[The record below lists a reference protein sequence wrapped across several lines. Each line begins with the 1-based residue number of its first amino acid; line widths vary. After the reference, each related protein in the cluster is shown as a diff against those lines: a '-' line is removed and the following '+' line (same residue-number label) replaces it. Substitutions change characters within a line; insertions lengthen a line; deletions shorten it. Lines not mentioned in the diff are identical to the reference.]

1 MTEAAKILVVDDELG
16 IRRTLEGIF
25 KDEGYDTILAEDGE
39 SALKILSQTKPSLVI
54 LDIWMPGMD
63 GIEILRK
70 IKQLY
75 PDLAVIMISG
85 HATIATAV
93 TATRLGA
100 SDFVEKPLDLHR
112 IVRSVQRALES
123 SQENSS
129 QIESNKAE
137 ENSQELSFSNLDEAT
152 GINPVVFSM
161 GGLEGRSFNQKTLAN
176 NAILYGQGLHSGK
189 KSGLILEPLPAFS
202 GIHFVGV
209 SENTPVPAHVDF
221 VESTGF
227 ATTVRLGATQAGT
240 IEHLMSALHA
250 YGITNLLIKCN
261 GEVPVMDGS
270 ARDFCLLFDEVGI
283 EDQAEKW
290 YEIAIDQVIKVGDD
304 KEYIQIEPSEEFI
317 IDYSLSYPEP
327 LGRQRMVFTLNDA
340 EDYKREIAPART
352 FGFVKDVGYLQKQG
366 LALGGRF
373 DNFVLY
379 GEAGAINDQLRFE
392 NEAVRHKILDAI
404 GDLYLLGRKIRGKVT
419 AKMTGH
425 SDNIA
430 LLREIALKLKK
441 TNDNAVKQ

>member
-340 EDYKREIAPART
+340 EDYKREIAPARA
-352 FGFVKDVGYLQKQG
+352 FW
-366 LALGGRF
+366 
-373 DNFVLY
+373 
-379 GEAGAINDQLRFE
+379 IC
-392 NEAVRHKILDAI
+392 
-404 GDLYLLGRKIRGKVT
+404 
-419 AKMTGH
+419 
-425 SDNIA
+425 
-430 LLREIALKLKK
+430 
-441 TNDNAVKQ
+441 

>member
-1 MTEAAKILVVDDELG
+1 MAINAEILVVDDELS

-25 KDEGYDTILAEDGE
+25 KDEGYTTMLAEDGE
-39 SALKILSQTKPSLVI
+39 SALKALSEKRPSLVV

-63 GIEILRK
+63 GIETLRR

-75 PDLAVIMISG
+75 PELPVIMVSG
-85 HATIATAV
+85 HATIATAI
-93 TATRLGA
+93 TATKMGA
-100 SDFVEKPLDLHR
+100 SDFVEKPIDLHR
-112 IVRSVQRALES
+112 LMRSVQSALLSNPE
-123 SQENSS
+123 
-129 QIESNKAE
+129 NKAQAVARGIEE
-137 ENSQELSFSNLDEAT
+137 ENSELSFSGMEET
-152 GINPVVFSM
+152 SGINPVVFSKSGM
-161 GGLEGRSFNQKTLAN
+161 EGRSFHQKTLAN
-176 NAILYGQGLHSGK
+176 SAILYGQGLHSGK
-189 KSGLILEPLPAFS
+189 KSGLILEPLPLNS

-227 ATTVRLGATQAGT
+227 ATTVKLGATQAGT

-250 YGITNLLIKCN
+250 YGISNLLIKCN

-270 ARDFCLLFDEVGI
+270 ARDFCVLFEDVGI
-283 EDQAEKW
+283 EDQGGEW
-290 YEIAIDQVIKVGDD
+290 HEIAIDETFRVGND
-304 KEYIQIEPSEEFI
+304 KEYIQIEPADEFI
-317 IDYSLSYPEP
+317 IDYTLSYPEP
-327 LGRQRMVFTLNDA
+327 LGTQHMVFTLNDPEA
-340 EDYKREIAPART
+340 YKREIAPART

-379 GEAGAINDQLRFE
+379 GDEGAINDQLRFD

-404 GDLYLLGRKIRGKVT
+404 GDLFLLGRKLRGKVS

-425 SDNIA
+425 SDNIS
-430 LLREIALKLKK
+430 LLRAISTRLKSK
-441 TNDNAVKQ
+441 

>member
-1 MTEAAKILVVDDELG
+1 MNTVEKKVDSMAEAPQILVVDDELS

-25 KDEGYDTILAEDGE
+25 KDEGYSTISAEDGE
-39 SALKILSQTKPSLVI
+39 AALAILTKVRPELVV

-63 GIEILRK
+63 GIETLRR

-75 PDLAVIMISG
+75 SDLPVIMVSG

-100 SDFVEKPLDLHR
+100 TDFVEKPLDLHR
-112 IVRSVQRALES
+112 IIQSVQNALAKAGS
-123 SQENSS
+123 SGGTGSS
-129 QIESNKAE
+129 TDDLDARH
-137 ENSQELSFSNLDEAT
+137 ELSFSSETT
-152 GINPVVFSM
+152 GINPVVFARK
-161 GGLEGRSFNQKTLAN
+161 GLEGRAFSQRTLAN

-189 KSGLILEPLPAFS
+189 KSGLIFEPLPPFS

-209 SENTPVPAHVDF
+209 SENTPVPAHVNF

-227 ATTVRLGATQAGT
+227 ATTVRLGNTQAGT

-250 YGITNLLIKCN
+250 YGISNLLIKCN

-270 ARDFCLLFDEVGI
+270 ARDFCILFEEVGI
-283 EDQAEKW
+283 EDQGEKW
-290 YEIAIDQVIKVGDD
+290 FEIAVDKTYRAGDE
-304 KEYIQIEPSEEFI
+304 KEFIQIEPADEFI
-317 IDYSLSYPEP
+317 IDYTLIYPEP
-327 LGRQRMVFTLNDA
+327 LGRQQMVYTLSSP
-340 EDYKREIAPART
+340 ESYKNEIAPSRT

-379 GEAGAINDQLRFE
+379 GEEGAINDKLRFE

-404 GDLYLLGRKIRGKVT
+404 GDLFLLGRRLRGKVT
-419 AKMTGH
+419 AQMTGH

-430 LLREIALKLKK
+430 LLRRISEKLL
-441 TNDNAVKQ
+441 